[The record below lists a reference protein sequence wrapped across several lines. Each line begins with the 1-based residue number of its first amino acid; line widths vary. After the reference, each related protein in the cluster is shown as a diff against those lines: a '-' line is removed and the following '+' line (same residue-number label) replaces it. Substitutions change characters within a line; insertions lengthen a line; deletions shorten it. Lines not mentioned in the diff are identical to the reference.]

1 MKTRN
6 LITISLIAVFLTSC
20 LGDKKQIDVEEAND
34 TASFINKD
42 FKGNLID
49 YSENMSAC
57 DRMTKVDLAN
67 LYNVSEDDIIWM
79 DSASNERMN
88 SNKPTCNFR
97 VMLGENEFN
106 YLIGGITVNREIKK
120 DEMMGEIAEASG
132 SGENWKEAW
141 ALQKSMSESAEW
153 IDGVGLA
160 AMWKPKRR
168 ELHIK
173 FEGYSLYVMAP
184 GSAINQEENAKNRDY
199 KSIASAMARNAG
211 FIN

>member
-1 MKTRN
+1 MKTKKIIILS
-6 LITISLIAVFLTSC
+6 LITLFLTSC
-20 LGDKKQIDVEEAND
+20 LGDKKSIDIEEAND
-34 TASFINKD
+34 TTSFVNKD

-49 YSENMSAC
+49 YDENMSAC
-57 DRMTKVDLAN
+57 SKMTKADLAS
-67 LYNVSEDDIIWM
+67 LYNVSADDIYWM
-79 DSASNERMN
+79 DSASNERME

-120 DEMMGEIAEASG
+120 DEMMGEIAEAAG

-141 ALQKSMSESAEW
+141 ALQKSMSKSAEW
-153 IDGVGLA
+153 VEDTGLA

-173 FEGYSLYVMAP
+173 FEGYTLYVMAP
-184 GSAINQEENAKNRDY
+184 GAAFNKKEKAKNRDY
-199 KSIASAMARNAG
+199 KTIALEMARKAG